1 MLIHPDILLF
11 LTQRMTIVITISFLL
26 SRQPAVRRFFANGT
40 TTREDVYRLI
50 VIFGGLSI
58 IGTYAAIPIDGA
70 LANSRVIGPVL
81 AGLLGGPLAGFG
93 AGLIGGVHRFAMGGF
108 TALACAISTIAE
120 GLLAGLIRR
129 YHPEA
134 LNGMG
139 ALITGLM
146 AETLQMLI
154 ILAVARPFEDAV
166 LLVSHIALPMITV
179 NAVGI
184 AVSVMLIQDIRA
196 QEEQAGALEAQKSL
210 RIANITLP
218 LLRRGLNE
226 SSAQAVAQV
235 VKEMTDLDA
244 VALTDREKILAHV
257 GLGADHHLAG
267 QPFLTRATEEAL
279 QTGGPVI
286 ASSQDEIQCAHLD
299 CPLHAAVIVPLVSKD
314 MPLGT
319 LKLYR
324 TKEVGIVDEELAK
337 GLAHLFSTQLEIA
350 ELEQQ
355 ARLAATAEIR
365 ALQAQI
371 NPHFLFNALNTVAS
385 YVRTHP
391 ETARNLLIQLGDF
404 FRKNLREPSQFVSLR
419 EELAHIE
426 SYLALEQARFED
438 RLQVIHDIDP
448 GALSCPIPPLLLQ
461 PLVENALRHGLLPL
475 RDGGSV
481 TIRARRQADDHID
494 ISVEDDGVGM
504 TPEKVAQLLVRN
516 GATAGAASGGIGLR
530 NVHERLCSIYGPDYG
545 LRIESKPGLGT
556 ICALRIPDKDIS
568 LLMAS

>member
-1 MLIHPDILLF
+1 MLIHHDILLF
-11 LTQRMTIVITISFLL
+11 LAQRMTIVITISFLL
-26 SRQPAVRRFFANGT
+26 SRHPAIRRFFANRT
-40 TTREDVYRLI
+40 TSREDVYRLI

-108 TALACAISTIAE
+108 TALACAISTVTE

-129 YHPEA
+129 YHPQA
-134 LNGMG
+134 LSGTG

-184 AVSVMLIQDIRA
+184 AVSVMLIQDIRS

-226 SSAQAVAQV
+226 ASALAVAKV
-235 VKEMTDLDA
+235 VKDMTDLDA

-267 QPFLTRATEEAL
+267 QPILTRATEEAL

-286 ASSQDEIQCAHLD
+286 ASSKDEIQCAHPD
-299 CPLHAAVIVPLVSKD
+299 CILHAAVIVPLLSKD
-314 MPLGT
+314 KPVGT

-324 TKEVGIVDEELAK
+324 TKQVGIVDEELAK

-350 ELEQQ
+350 ELERQ

-426 SYLALEQARFED
+426 SYLALEKARFED

-448 GALSCPIPPLLLQ
+448 AALGCPIPPLLLQ

-481 TIRARRQADDHID
+481 TIRAHRCAEGHVD

-516 GATAGAASGGIGLR
+516 GSPCAVSGGIGLR
-530 NVHERLCSIYGPDYG
+530 NVHERLRSIYGPDYG